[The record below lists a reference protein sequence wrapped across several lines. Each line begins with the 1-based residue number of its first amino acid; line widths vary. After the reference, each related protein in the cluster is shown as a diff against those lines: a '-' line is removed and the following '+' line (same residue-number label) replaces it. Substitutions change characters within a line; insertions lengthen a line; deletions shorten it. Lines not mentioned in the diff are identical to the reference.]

1 MGARAQK
8 PCGSWLRCPGAGSP
22 LLLHLSMG
30 QTQLLMALSNVG
42 SMPPGTWD
50 QPDPRGG
57 LGMSGF
63 PCGCCV
69 CCPPAW
75 HWSAVAVALGLGC
88 RELQPLLC
96 PAPVC
101 GVQLL
106 LWAILNSC
114 AGLKFVACIRYE
126 LLFSLSHTLFLAICL
141 SLFATFSGSGTE
153 EGSKFNT

>member
-50 QPDPRGG
+50 QPDPHGG